1 MRVFM
6 LLTEETEIG
15 NLKYGVP
22 QGTILGAVM
31 FIIYTLTLQYMLSY
45 YIVSYHFYADATQIF
60 FKLDNKDQ
68 CPKTQ

>member
-22 QGTILGAVM
+22 QGTILGPVL
-31 FIIYTLTLQYMLSY
+31 FIIYTLTLQYMLKY
-45 YIVSYHFYADATQIF
+45 YNVTYHF
-60 FKLDNKDQ
+60 
-68 CPKTQ
+68 